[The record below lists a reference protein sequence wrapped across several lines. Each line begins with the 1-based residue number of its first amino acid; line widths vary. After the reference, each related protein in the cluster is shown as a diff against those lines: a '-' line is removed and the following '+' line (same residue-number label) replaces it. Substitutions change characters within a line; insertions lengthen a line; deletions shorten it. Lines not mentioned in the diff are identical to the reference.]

1 MLLSFNQWSFS
12 TIAAFH
18 VLGSDSN
25 KAQQEMSR
33 QSQHFT
39 CDVFECWDL
48 TNLWT
53 HFARRLLP
61 VVDTSCSLL
70 QRRAGFHPKK
80 TAGPL
85 CCYMFLELSIF
96 PLRDSTCQRV
106 NAPPAPFQTV
116 SSGML
121 PQHLAI
127 SCSRRPGAH
136 GKTTGEPLL
145 LLRGFIFSTSVAKLR
160 MVSK

>member
-1 MLLSFNQWSFS
+1 MIFQHY
-12 TIAAFH
+12 TVFH
-18 VLGSDSN
+18 VWGSDSN

-39 CDVFECWDL
+39 CDVFECWDF
-48 TNLWT
+48 TNHWI
-53 HFARRLLP
+53 HFARRLL
-61 VVDTSCSLL
+61 VDTSVACFN
-70 QRRAGFHPKK
+70 AGLGFTQKK
-80 TAGPL
+80 AGPL
-85 CCYMFLELSIF
+85 CYMFLELSMF
-96 PLRDSTCQRV
+96 SLSDSTCQRV

-136 GKTTGEPLL
+136 GKTTREPLLLLLL

>member
-12 TIAAFH
+12 TIAVFH

-33 QSQHFT
+33 QSQHF

-85 CCYMFLELSIF
+85 CLMLLHVFGAFHISTERLNM
-96 PLRDSTCQRV
+96 STCQCTSRSFPDCLQWYV
-106 NAPPAPFQTV
+106 TSASGNILQSAAGGTWQNDWGTLA
-116 SSGML
+116 SSSWFHFL
-121 PQHLAI
+121 H
-127 SCSRRPGAH
+127 
-136 GKTTGEPLL
+136 
-145 LLRGFIFSTSVAKLR
+145 
-160 MVSK
+160 